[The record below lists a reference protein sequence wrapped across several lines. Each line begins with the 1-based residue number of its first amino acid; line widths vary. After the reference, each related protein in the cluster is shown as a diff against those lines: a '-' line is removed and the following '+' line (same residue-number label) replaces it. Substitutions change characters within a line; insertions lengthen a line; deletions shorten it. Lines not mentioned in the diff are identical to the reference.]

1 VVVPVS
7 IDPQIRYARTDDG
20 VSIAFWTLGDGRP
33 TFMDSPLTF
42 SHCSLEFRIPMI
54 AALYEHIAANA
65 MLIRW
70 DKRNYGMSQRGI
82 ADLGI
87 EDFAADVIA
96 VADAIGAD
104 DFDVIG
110 INNYPTV
117 AALCPDRVRRMAL
130 VAPPPLRLAELLDD
144 PNQAAVRSLAPTN
157 WDVFTETHGSFLQG
171 WDPHPSVSFA
181 RFIRESVDQADYLRI
196 MDAWRA
202 YDITEYLGRIRCPT
216 LIVSASQ
223 MPLHRNAARRYAAAI
238 NGSRLVEVDHLSHA
252 FGKSDADTFRIV
264 QDFLADGA
272 TARRRP
278 SPPTAAATTASP
290 NRFRTVLFTDIV
302 EHTAMMQRLGDVA
315 GREVLRE
322 HERVTRRTLEEY
334 DGAEVKTMG
343 DGFLASF
350 DSVTQAM
357 RCAVALQQAF
367 AARRSGDGASRSAE
381 PIEIRIGINAGEPI
395 EEDGDLFGSTVIL
408 ASRIA
413 AAAAGG
419 EILIPE
425 AVRHLLAGKAFNF
438 DDRGEAVLKG
448 FEDPVRLF
456 EVRWET
462 AQI

>member
-1 VVVPVS
+1 
-7 IDPQIRYARTDDG
+7 
-20 VSIAFWTLGDGRP
+20 
-33 TFMDSPLTF
+33 
-42 SHCSLEFRIPMI
+42 MI
-54 AALYEHIAANA
+54 AALYERIAENA
-65 MLIRW
+65 MLVRW
-70 DKRNYGMSQRGI
+70 DRRNYGMSQRGV
-82 ADLGI
+82 ADVGI

-110 INNYPTV
+110 VNNYPTV
-117 AALCPDRVRRMAL
+117 AALRPDRVRRMAL

-171 WDPHPSVSFA
+171 WDPDPSVSFA

-223 MPLHRNAARRYAAAI
+223 IPQHRNAARRYAAAI
-238 NGSRLVEVDHLSHA
+238 DGSRLVEVDQLSLALAQSDPHA
-252 FGKSDADTFRIV
+252 FRIV
-264 QDFLADGA
+264 EEFLADGP
-272 TARRRP
+272 TARAWP
-278 SPPTAAATTASP
+278 SAPSAAATTASP

-302 EHTAMMQRLGDVA
+302 DHTAMMQRLGDDG
-315 GREVLRE
+315 GRKVLRE
-322 HERVTRRTLEEY
+322 HERVTRRTLQVH
-334 DGAEVKTMG
+334 DGAEVKTIG

-350 DSVTQAM
+350 DSVTQAV

-367 AARRSGDGASRSAE
+367 AARRSADAESGSAE

-413 AAAAGG
+413 GVAAGG

-425 AVRHLLAGKAFNF
+425 AVRHLLAGKEFTFN
-438 DDRGEAVLKG
+438 DRGAVPLKG
-448 FEDPVRLF
+448 FEEPVRLF

-462 AQI
+462 APAP

>member
-1 VVVPVS
+1 VVTSVS

-42 SHCSLEFRIPMI
+42 SHCALEPRIPMI

-65 MLIRW
+65 MLVRW
-70 DKRNYGMSQRGI
+70 DKRNYGMSQRGV

-104 DFDVIG
+104 DFDIIG

-130 VAPPPLRLAELLDD
+130 VGPPPLRLAELLDD
-144 PNQAAVRSLAPTN
+144 PDQIAVRSLAPTN
-157 WDVFTETHGSFLQG
+157 WDVFTETLGSFLQG
-171 WDPHPSVSFA
+171 WDPDPSVSFA
-181 RFIRESVDQADYLRI
+181 HFIRESVDQADYLRI
-196 MDAWRA
+196 LDAWRA
-202 YDITEYLGRIRCPT
+202 YDITEYLGRVRCPT
-216 LIVSASQ
+216 LIVSGSQ
-223 MPLHRNAARRYAAAI
+223 SPQNRNAARRYAAAI
-238 NGSRLVEVDHLSHA
+238 DGSRLVEVDHLSHA
-252 FGKSDADTFRIV
+252 LARSDFHTFRVIEE
-264 QDFLADGA
+264 FLADGP
-272 TARRRP
+272 TGRRRP
-278 SPPTAAATTASP
+278 SPPTAAVTASP

-302 EHTAMMQRLGDVA
+302 DHTAMMQRLGDVE
-315 GREVLRE
+315 GRAVLRE
-322 HERVTRRTLEEY
+322 HERVTRRTLEEH

-350 DSVTQAM
+350 DSVTQAV

-367 AARRSGDGASRSAE
+367 AARRSGDGAARSAE
-381 PIEIRIGINAGEPI
+381 PIEIRIGVNAGEPI

-413 AAAAGG
+413 GAAAGG

-425 AVRHLLAGKAFNF
+425 AVRHLLAGKAFTF

-462 AQI
+462 APT